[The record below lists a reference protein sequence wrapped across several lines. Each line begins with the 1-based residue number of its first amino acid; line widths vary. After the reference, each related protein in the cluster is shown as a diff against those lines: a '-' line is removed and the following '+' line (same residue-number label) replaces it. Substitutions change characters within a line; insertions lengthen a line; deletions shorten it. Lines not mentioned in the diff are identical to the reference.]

1 MVRITSINRLPDW
14 NLNSTFLIL
23 YSRFCPGPSIWLY
36 QWRYFCIIVAPCV
49 EFEMSND
56 AALDIQH
63 HYHSDIVN
71 GRPVNVTEYVHAFA
85 WHDGTGF
92 RCWV

>member
-1 MVRITSINRLPDW
+1 
-14 NLNSTFLIL
+14 
-23 YSRFCPGPSIWLY
+23 
-36 QWRYFCIIVAPCV
+36 
-49 EFEMSND
+49 MSND